1 MNALT
6 GYKIAD
12 NIRKKTEG
20 CCGGIETAE
29 ALGIEVF
36 QYDLA
41 NVKAMYTSAD
51 RHRTILINSKLR
63 DPMLDI
69 VMFHEI
75 GHDQILDH
83 RAMARN
89 SPLKDIQFFGEDYMI
104 NWTEHEAN
112 IIAAHLY
119 IDEEELIDYLIGDKM
134 DIFKTRSLLRCPLD
148 LMLIKLQEM
157 SRTNRISE
165 KYYRLL
171 QQTGLTANNKFLKDA
186 DFGEDDFYDF

>member
-119 IDEEELIDYLIGDKM
+119 IDEEELVDYLIGDKM
-134 DIFKTRSLLRCPLD
+134 TLFETSRSLKCPLD

-157 SRTNRISE
+157 SRTKRISE